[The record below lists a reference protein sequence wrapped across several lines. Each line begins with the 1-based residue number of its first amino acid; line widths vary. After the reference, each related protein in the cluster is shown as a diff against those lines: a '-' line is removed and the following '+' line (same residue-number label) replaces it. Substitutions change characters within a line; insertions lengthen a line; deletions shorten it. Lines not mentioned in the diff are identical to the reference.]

1 MKVVIIGAGV
11 GGLTLANFLVK
22 SRIDVVVNERFIGGP
37 GGGHAFL
44 MHTDGLAILKEVGK
58 GSGKELPGKL
68 VNKFSLKR
76 PEGHEVQCLRLNK
89 WRCIKRTELTNY
101 LYSLLPT
108 GVIKDSRRFTHFIYE
123 EGKIVAAAFANG
135 EVEYGDVFVGADG
148 GFSKVREE
156 VMGPVTFQSGKVKEV
171 VGIAYNKAIA
181 QEYQGTFNKFQR
193 NNSGLAFGIIP
204 TSEEELVWFMQYD
217 PAVAEVE
224 NTSSEALSD
233 FCYKLT
239 QSFPPVV
246 QEVLNSND
254 FKTSYIWNTRDFDLL
269 PSFSKDNVV
278 LLGDAAHLA
287 LPFTSAGT
295 TNAMVDAKVLAE
307 QLKSCDNYNFTDAFK
322 SYYNTRSE
330 EVASH
335 LKLGR
340 GLRDIFL
347 NPLAHTD
354 DEFPVPLIADEVRK
368 EKSPAKKPIEVLYF
382 TDPICSTC
390 WIIQPMIRKL
400 KLEYG
405 AYLNIRYCMGGL
417 LPSWTDYN
425 AGIIKKPADAAE
437 HWEQACVSH
446 EMPMDGDVWIE
457 DPLNSSYPPSIA
469 FKAAQLQ
476 NPDKAISFLRR
487 IQEMVF
493 LEKKNIIKWEYLNQA
508 AFDNGL
514 DSARLLRDFDG
525 HAKDLFMED
534 LELAKKMEVYSFP
547 TLFFSD
553 EAGNQIKVKG
563 LQPYEKLEE
572 VILSLVPDARKTEI
586 DTDPKSLFCHFPTM
600 TDKEFSIL
608 SNMPKEN
615 AMEMLNALLHSGSID
630 RYESKNGMI
639 WISKFDCLACESV

>member
-1 MKVVIIGAGV
+1 MKVVIIGAGI
-11 GGLTLANFLVK
+11 GGLTLANYLIRNGV
-22 SRIDVVVNERFIGGP
+22 DVVVNERSIGNA

-44 MHTDGLAILKEVGK
+44 MHTDGLEILKELAK
-58 GSGKELPGKL
+58 GSGMSLPGKL

-76 PEGHEVQCLRLNK
+76 PDGNEVQCLRLNK
-89 WRCIKRTELTNY
+89 WRCVKRTELATF
-101 LYSLLPT
+101 LYKLLPMS
-108 GVIKDSRRFTHFIYE
+108 VIRDDRKFTHFIYE
-123 EGKIVAAAFANG
+123 NDKIVAAAFANG
-135 EVEYGDVFVGADG
+135 EIEYGDIFVGADG
-148 GFSKVREE
+148 GFSKVRER
-156 VMGPVTFQSGKVKEV
+156 VMGPVDFQSGRVKEV
-171 VGIAYNKAIA
+171 VGIAYNKEIA
-181 QEYQGTFNKFQR
+181 QKYEGIFNKFQR
-193 NNSGLAFGIIP
+193 NNNGLAFGIIP

-217 PAVAEVE
+217 PSISEVE
-224 NTSSEALSD
+224 NTSPEALSE
-233 FCYKLT
+233 FCHKLT
-239 QSFPPVV
+239 QSFPPLV
-246 QEVLNSND
+246 QDVLKSND
-254 FKTSYIWNTRDFDLL
+254 FSTSYIWNTRDFDLL
-269 PSFSKDNVV
+269 PTFSHENVV

-307 QLKSCDNYNFTDAFK
+307 KLSSSLSHQDAFK
-322 SYYNTRSE
+322 IYYDLRST

-347 NPLAHTD
+347 NPLSHTD
-354 DEFPVPLIADEVRK
+354 DDFPVPLIADEVSK
-368 EKSPAKKPIEVLYF
+368 EKVPVKKPIEVLYF

-405 AYLNIRYCMGGL
+405 NYINIRYCMGGL
-417 LPSWTDYN
+417 LPSWNEYN
-425 AGIIKKPADAAE
+425 AGIIKKPTDAAE
-437 HWEQACVSH
+437 HWEQACASH

-476 NPDKAISFLRR
+476 HPDKAVSFLRR

-493 LEKKNIIKWEYLNQA
+493 LEKKNIIKWEFLNQA

-525 HAKDLFMED
+525 KAKTLFLED
-534 LELAKKMEVYSFP
+534 LELAKEMEVFSFP

-553 EAGNQIKVKG
+553 GDGNQVKVKG

-572 VILSLVPDARKTEI
+572 VILSLLPEARKTEI

-615 AMEMLNALLHSGSID
+615 AMEMLNALLHNGSID

-639 WISKFDCLACESV
+639 WISKFDCVSCDSL